1 MISSKLKE
9 SIGSKLAFI
18 KSVRETAAESAAA
31 ERQKNI
37 DACEK
42 FKKIALDIYNEFS
55 DALKEMPEKDIH
67 VCWFLT
73 SPILSIQY
81 HINKYNPNSASVFFD
96 LYPHIECTSAND
108 VVLRAWVDVVRSTGA
123 AVYADNSA
131 EYFKRFEDVFDMETV
146 GNAINDELE
155 KLADKV
161 AKENT

>member
-9 SIGSKLAFI
+9 SIGNKLAFI
-18 KSVRETAAESAAA
+18 KSVRAKAAETVAN

-42 FKKIALDIYNEFS
+42 FKKIALDIYSEFS
-55 DALKEMPEKDIH
+55 DALKEMPEKSIH
-67 VCWFLT
+67 VCWRLS
-73 SPILSIQY
+73 SPILDIQY
-81 HINKYNPNSASVFFD
+81 HINQHDPNLASVFFD
-96 LYPHIECTSAND
+96 LYPNVECTSAKD

-123 AVYADNSA
+123 AVYSDESA

-146 GNAINDELE
+146 GNAINDKLE

-161 AKENT
+161 AKENK

>member
-9 SIGSKLAFI
+9 SIGNKLAFI
-18 KSVRETAAESAAA
+18 KSVREKAAESVAA

-42 FKKIALDIYNEFS
+42 FKQTALDIYHEFS
-55 DALKEMPEKDIH
+55 DALKEMPEENIH
-67 VCWFLT
+67 VCWFLS

-81 HINKYNPNSASVFFD
+81 HINKYNPNSALVFFD
-96 LYPHIECTSAND
+96 LYPNVECTAAKD

-123 AVYADNSA
+123 AVYGEYSAD
-131 EYFKRFEDVFDMETV
+131 YFKQFEDVFDMETV
-146 GNAINDELE
+146 GNAINEKLE

-161 AKENT
+161 AKENS

>member
-18 KSVRETAAESAAA
+18 KSVREKEAESAAA
-31 ERQKNI
+31 AAKMNI

-55 DALKEMPEKDIH
+55 DALKEMPEESIH
-67 VCWFLT
+67 VCWYLS

-81 HINKYNPNSASVFFD
+81 HINQYDPHSALVFFE
-96 LYPHIECTSAND
+96 LYPHVECTSAKD
-108 VVLRAWVDVVRSTGA
+108 IVLRAWVDVIRCTGA
-123 AVYADNSA
+123 AVYSDKSA

-146 GNAINDELE
+146 GNAINDALE

-161 AKENT
+161 TKENA